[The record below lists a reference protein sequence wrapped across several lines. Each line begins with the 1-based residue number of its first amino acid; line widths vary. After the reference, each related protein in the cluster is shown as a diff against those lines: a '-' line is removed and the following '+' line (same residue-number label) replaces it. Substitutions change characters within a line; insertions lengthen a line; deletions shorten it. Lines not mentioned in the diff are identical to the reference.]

1 MIRGTLFYLV
11 GASGSGKDSLL
22 EGCRKRLPAQLRCC
36 VAHRYITR
44 SADAGGE
51 NHIHLSESEFQLRE
65 QLGLF
70 VMNWYSHGY
79 HYGIGNEIDTWLDS
93 GANVL
98 VNGSREYLSRAMT
111 MYDELVP
118 VLIDVDSDTLRK
130 RLTVRG
136 RETAE
141 EIEHRLTRHQ
151 QMIARMPECTL
162 RICNEGA
169 LEDGVQALLDVIHKH
184 GVHCQTSDTTAEP
197 DRSGPN
203 RKALPL

>member
-1 MIRGTLFYLV
+1 MIRGTLFYLI

-51 NHIHLSESEFQLRE
+51 NHIHLSESEFLLRE

-70 VMNWYSHGY
+70 AMNWYSHGY

-98 VNGSREYLSRAMT
+98 VNGSREYLSHAMS

-118 VLIDVDSDTLRK
+118 VLIDVGIDTLRQ
-130 RLTVRG
+130 RLIIRG
-136 RETAE
+136 REMEE
-141 EIEHRLTRHQ
+141 EIERRLTRHQ
-151 QMIARMPECTL
+151 QMIAKMPECTL
-162 RICNEGA
+162 HIRNEGP
-169 LEDGVQALLDVIHKH
+169 LEDGVQALLDVIQQH
-184 GVHCQTSDTTAEP
+184 GVHSQASHTSAEL
-197 DRSGPN
+197 DRSDVN
-203 RKALPL
+203 RKDLPL